1 MLKELIYKRIPEKY
15 KEEFLNQQ
23 LSLIKSRVSLFC
35 LLAIG
40 LYLFVIFVDQII
52 NPGSMKSI
60 DIAIGAILTIG
71 GGLILYLNKKAQKLS
86 RVKSSAAL
94 FTVFMLSLMII
105 ITFDYPADI
114 TGSSALYVFTF
125 FLVSIT
131 IPWTSV
137 EIIPLWLLHILAFTI
152 SFLHSRYALETVGVS
167 LSVRG
172 YFDGVV
178 FLAMAFWLCMIVRKK
193 ETERD
198 VENFILFKEVADASK
213 QMSKEL
219 EWATKVHKTII
230 PESIDNDKVDIA
242 VSYLP
247 VYFMGGDYTR
257 FCFVG
262 DNKLIFIIVDI
273 TGHGV
278 PAALLVNRVHAE
290 FERLAKDG
298 KNPGELLEQLNEF
311 IRVDFE
317 GSNMYFSAFCGLVDF
332 KKMKLLFSNYGH
344 PSQYVYGKEK
354 EKVYELSSQTTLLG
368 LPVEDNKVYQDEMEI
383 YTGDKIL
390 LFTDGVIETVDNSN
404 EEYGA
409 NGVKRFLKKN
419 YELKGDNFNEALLDD
434 LDAYK
439 DGKFKDDICI
449 LSIDVKYHQS
459 LFKLKK

>member
-40 LYLFVIFVDQII
+40 LYFFVIFVDQII
-52 NPGSMKSI
+52 NPGSVKSI
-60 DIAIGAILTIG
+60 DIVIGAILTIG
-71 GGLILYLNKKAQKLS
+71 GGLILYLNKKAKKLS

-94 FTVFMLSLMII
+94 FTVFLLSLMVI

-114 TGSSALYVFTF
+114 TGSSALYVFTL

-172 YFDGVV
+172 YFDGVL

-219 EWATKVHKTII
+219 E
-230 PESIDNDKVDIA
+230 
-242 VSYLP
+242 
-247 VYFMGGDYTR
+247 
-257 FCFVG
+257 
-262 DNKLIFIIVDI
+262 
-273 TGHGV
+273 
-278 PAALLVNRVHAE
+278 
-290 FERLAKDG
+290 
-298 KNPGELLEQLNEF
+298 
-311 IRVDFE
+311 
-317 GSNMYFSAFCGLVDF
+317 
-332 KKMKLLFSNYGH
+332 
-344 PSQYVYGKEK
+344 
-354 EKVYELSSQTTLLG
+354 
-368 LPVEDNKVYQDEMEI
+368 
-383 YTGDKIL
+383 
-390 LFTDGVIETVDNSN
+390 
-404 EEYGA
+404 
-409 NGVKRFLKKN
+409 
-419 YELKGDNFNEALLDD
+419 
-434 LDAYK
+434 
-439 DGKFKDDICI
+439 
-449 LSIDVKYHQS
+449 
-459 LFKLKK
+459 